1 MGLEK
6 VFEKHI
12 FMKRKFE
19 NQLHKQG
26 PTERA
31 NLFISVSGKLQAS
44 SDYYKRDQTRDLR
57 RMLCKGFDR

>member
-26 PTERA
+26 PTGHA
-31 NLFISVSGKLQAS
+31 NLFAYFFDQLRAS